1 MKFVVSSIIDKLPF
15 SWRDVKK
22 TLKHK
27 EKDIDVNQL
36 GTHLQIEV
44 SIRVQESGGSR
55 NPNISSIDMVEES
68 SHKKEKRKGQ
78 YGNST
83 QKGKAAKTT
92 PLEKSCWICGKLG
105 HQKKD
110 CYIHKCRKEN
120 RLSTSDPNMKGTT
133 SEGDLGFGF

>member
-44 SIRVQESGGSR
+44 SIRV
-55 NPNISSIDMVEES
+55 
-68 SHKKEKRKGQ
+68 
-78 YGNST
+78 
-83 QKGKAAKTT
+83 
-92 PLEKSCWICGKLG
+92 
-105 HQKKD
+105 
-110 CYIHKCRKEN
+110 
-120 RLSTSDPNMKGTT
+120 
-133 SEGDLGFGF
+133 

>member
-44 SIRVQESGGSR
+44 SIRVQESRGSG
-55 NPNISSIDMVEES
+55 NPNISSIDMIEES
-68 SHKKEKRKGQ
+68 SHKKEKRKG
-78 YGNST
+78 
-83 QKGKAAKTT
+83 
-92 PLEKSCWICGKLG
+92 
-105 HQKKD
+105 
-110 CYIHKCRKEN
+110 
-120 RLSTSDPNMKGTT
+120 
-133 SEGDLGFGF
+133 